1 MQAFEYRNNQLWC
14 EGLILSDVAQRFGTP
29 LYVYSKQS
37 IVDHCRWIEKAFG
50 SIDHLSCYAVKANAN
65 AEIVRIIACESLGAD
80 VGSKGE
86 LQLALRAGFL
96 PEKITFS
103 GVGKRDDEI
112 EFALEN
118 NISAFNVESEQEL
131 HVISHIATRL
141 GKTARIL
148 LRVNF
153 DIPSK
158 THPYITTG
166 QKHNKFGVE
175 CSQAKRILLQ
185 ATTCSGIEVHGIHSH
200 LGSQITD
207 RETFVRA
214 AHAVVNFVN
223 ELRSERDN
231 IPIREINFGG
241 GYGVQYH
248 DYITHPLL
256 PQDDHHG
263 ETGLTTV
270 SLLEAVL
277 PILSHLKCKIV
288 IQPGRS
294 VVAHAGVLLTKVLYK
309 KRTTEKTFVIVD
321 AGMNDLIRPSLYL
334 SYHQIVPLHV
344 SNRQHEVV
352 DVVGPLC
359 ESSDFFALDRMMPV
373 VERGEHL
380 AVMCTGAYG
389 YVLSSNYNGR
399 PRPTE
404 VLVDGNHYEVITER
418 ESIHHV

>member
-1 MQAFEYRNNQLWC
+1 MREFHFKENELRC
-14 EGLILSDVAQRFGTP
+14 ENVALNVIAKRFGTP
-29 LYVYSKQS
+29 LYVYSRQS
-37 IVDHCRWIEKAFG
+37 IINHCQWIEKAFDN
-50 SIDHLSCYAVKANAN
+50 IDHLSCYAVKANSNTA
-65 AEIVRIIACESLGAD
+65 ILRIIADEGLGAD
-80 VGSKGE
+80 VASIGE
-86 LQLALRAGFL
+86 LSLTLQAGFP

-112 EFALEN
+112 EYALEN
-118 NISAFNVESEQEL
+118 DISAFNVESEEEIN
-131 HVISHIATRL
+131 VISQIATRL
-141 GKTARIL
+141 KKTARIL

-175 CSQAKRILLQ
+175 CSQAKRILQ
-185 ATTCSGIEVHGIHSH
+185 HAVKCPGIEVLGIHSH

-207 RETFVRA
+207 RETFVQA
-214 AHAVVNFVN
+214 AHAIVNFVN
-223 ELRSERDN
+223 ELRSESVK
-231 IPIREINFGG
+231 IPVREINFGG

-248 DYITHPLL
+248 DYIIHPDL
-256 PQDDHHG
+256 PHDDNQG
-263 ETGLTTV
+263 ETELTTV
-270 SLLEAVL
+270 GLLQAVL
-277 PILSHLKCKIV
+277 PILNQLKCRIV

-309 KRTTEKTFVIVD
+309 KKTSEKTFVVVD
-321 AGMNDLIRPSLYL
+321 AGMNDLIRPSLYQ
-334 SYHQIVPLHV
+334 SYHQIVPLHI
-344 SNRQHEVV
+344 RDRKHEVV

-373 VERGEHL
+373 VERGEYL
-380 AVMCTGAYG
+380 AIMCTGAYG

-399 PRPTE
+399 PRPAE

-418 ESIHHV
+418 ESIHHL